1 MKLSKFALIFLLIIT
16 QSCVQE
22 THTKT
27 VTFKVDMNAVENVS
41 NVGIRGNFTDNPWTE
56 TAPLA
61 DTNSDGIYEGT
72 FSQKTAHNQI
82 QFKFVNQGGDYE
94 LKDTDN
100 RIIEFEYKPETI
112 TYEAVF
118 NNPEAKITK
127 N

>member
-1 MKLSKFALIFLLIIT
+1 MKLSKFALILLLIIT

-56 TAPLA
+56 TVPLT